1 MTTLVQIDTAEI
13 KRDATRLAAA
23 TALSD
28 NGRAFILNNT
38 NEAHGA
44 TGSVVR
50 EAATVVWQ
58 RTCITASQGGGD
70 AEGEFDAEGWLR
82 AALVD
87 DDEEEVAEA
96 AAAASG
102 A

>member
-1 MTTLVQIDTAEI
+1 MFA
-13 KRDATRLAAA
+13 RGHDA
-23 TALSD
+23 
-28 NGRAFILNNT
+28 G
-38 NEAHGA
+38 
-44 TGSVVR
+44 VVR
-50 EAATVVWQ
+50 EAATVVWE
-58 RTCITASQGGGD
+58 RTSITAAQGGGD

-87 DDEEEVAEA
+87 DEEEVEA